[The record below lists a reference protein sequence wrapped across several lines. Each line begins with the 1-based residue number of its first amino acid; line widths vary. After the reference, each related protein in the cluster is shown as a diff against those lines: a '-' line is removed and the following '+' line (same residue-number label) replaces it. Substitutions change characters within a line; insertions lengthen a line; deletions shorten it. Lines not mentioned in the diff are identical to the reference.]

1 MCSLVQIFIQFLM
14 VQEETDRVKRQIKLS
29 DIKCNREFKNEYR
42 EVKSKQL
49 TSMNDHSPNDNVD
62 FHT

>member
-1 MCSLVQIFIQFLM
+1 MCSLVKIFIQFLM

-42 EVKSKQL
+42 EVKRIQQ
-49 TSMNDHSPNDNVD
+49 
-62 FHT
+62 